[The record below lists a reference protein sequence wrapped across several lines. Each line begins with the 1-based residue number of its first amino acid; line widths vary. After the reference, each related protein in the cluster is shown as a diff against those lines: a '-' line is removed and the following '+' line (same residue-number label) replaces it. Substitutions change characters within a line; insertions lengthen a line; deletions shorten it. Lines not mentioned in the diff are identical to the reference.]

1 MKNRVGNCQHGLSLD
16 LRNPDCCLVCSS
28 PKIGLTKENED
39 MKLMT
44 AFNLTCTALADDQ
57 LRIAVQ
63 ALTDRDLRATSTAFI
78 TSLLGIHA
86 GTYRDLELVLDLTGN
101 LDAPL

>member
-1 MKNRVGNCQHGLSLD
+1 MNLQTAHQ
-16 LRNPDCCLVCSS
+16 LVWAA
-28 PKIGLTKENED
+28 LT
-39 MKLMT
+39 
-44 AFNLTCTALADDQ
+44 DDQ

-78 TSLLGIHA
+78 TSLMGIHA

>member
-1 MKNRVGNCQHGLSLD
+1 MKNRDGNCQHGLSLD

-28 PKIGLTKENED
+28 PKIGLTEENED
-39 MKLMT
+39 MKPMT
-44 AFNLTCTALADDQ
+44 ARQLTCNALADDQ

-63 ALTDRDLRATSTAFI
+63 ALTDRDLRATTTAFI

-86 GTYRDLELVLDLTGN
+86 GTYRDLELALDLTGN